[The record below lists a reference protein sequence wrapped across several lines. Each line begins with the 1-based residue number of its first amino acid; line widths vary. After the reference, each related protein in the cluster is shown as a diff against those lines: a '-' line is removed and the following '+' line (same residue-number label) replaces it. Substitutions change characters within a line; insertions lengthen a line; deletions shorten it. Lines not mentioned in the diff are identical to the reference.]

1 MPECRIQSNFHPLTN
16 TEIQLISLAMI
27 NMNKIRNFSI
37 VAHIDHGKSTLA
49 DRLIQSTG
57 TVKDRDMKEQ
67 LLDAMD
73 IERERGITIKANTV
87 RIDYKADD
95 GEVYVLNLIDTPG
108 HVDFAYEVSRSMRA
122 VEGSLLVVDS
132 TQGVE
137 AQTLANVYQAIEAD
151 HEIVPVL
158 NKIDLPASECD
169 RVAEQIEDVIG
180 IDASNAIRVSAK
192 TGVGIEETLEAIV
205 KSLPAPKGDPDG
217 PLQAMLVDSWYDSY
231 LGVVVLVR
239 IMQGVLKKG
248 DRVRM
253 MSNGSIHFVD
263 RIGVFRPE
271 MEDIDRLGP
280 GEIGFITASIKQ
292 VRDTRVGDTITHE
305 KKGSDTPLPGF
316 KPSQPVVFCGLF
328 PVDNSEFEDLRGA
341 IEKLSLND
349 ASFSS
354 EMETS
359 AALGFGFRCGFLGL
373 LHLEVIRDRIE
384 REYNIDLITTAPSVI
399 YNVYMRDTEMIELHN
414 PADMPDLSKVEHL
427 EEPRIKATIL
437 VPDEYLGDVLKLCQD
452 RRGIQQDLT
461 YAGSRAM
468 VVYDL
473 PLNEV
478 VFDFYDRLKSVTK
491 GYASFDYHM
500 TGYRQDSLVKMSIL
514 VNDEPVDALSIMVHR
529 DRAETRG
536 RAMCEKLKDLIPR
549 HMFKIPIQAA
559 IGGKVIARE
568 TLAALR
574 KDVTAKCYGGDA
586 TRKRKLLDKQKAGKK
601 KMRQFGKVDIPQEAF
616 ISALKMDS

>member
-1 MPECRIQSNFHPLTN
+1 MTN
-16 TEIQLISLAMI
+16 LA
-27 NMNKIRNFSI
+27 NIRNFSI

-49 DRLIQSTG
+49 DRLIQTTST
-57 TVKDRDMKEQ
+57 VSDRDMKEQ
-67 LLDAMD
+67 LLDSMD

-87 RIDYKADD
+87 RIDYTAKD
-95 GEVYVLNLIDTPG
+95 GERYVLNLIDTPG

-137 AQTLANVYQAIEAD
+137 AQTLANVYQAIDAD
-151 HEIVPVL
+151 HEIVPIL
-158 NKIDLPASECD
+158 NKIDLPASDCD

-180 IDASNAIRVSAK
+180 LDASEAIKVSAK
-192 TGVGIEETLEAIV
+192 SGIGIEETLEAIV
-205 KSLPAPKGDPDG
+205 NKLPAPVGDVEA
-217 PLQAMLVDSWYDSY
+217 PLKAMLVDSWYDAY

-239 IMQGVLKKG
+239 IMDGKMQKG
-248 DRVRM
+248 DRIKM
-253 MSNGSIHFVD
+253 MSNGTLHSID
-263 RIGVFRPE
+263 RIGVFKPQ
-271 MEDIDRLGP
+271 MENVDCLFP

-292 VRDTRVGDTITHE
+292 VRDTRVGDTITHD
-305 KKGSDTPLPGF
+305 KRGTDTALPGF

-328 PVDNSEFEDLRGA
+328 PVDSSQFEDLRDA
-341 IEKLSLND
+341 IEKLALND

-384 REYNIDLITTAPSVI
+384 REFDIDLITTAPSVI
-399 YNVYMRDTEMIELHN
+399 YHVYSRDGEMIELHN
-414 PADMPDLSKVEHL
+414 PADMPDLSKVDHL

-437 VPDEYLGDVLKLCQD
+437 VPDDYLGDVLKLCQD
-452 RRGIQQDLT
+452 RRGIQEDLT

-491 GYASFDYHM
+491 GYASFDYQM
-500 TGYRQDSLVKMSIL
+500 TGYRTDNLVKMQIL
-514 VNDEPVDALSIMVHR
+514 VNEEPVDALSVMVHR
-529 DRAETRG
+529 DRSEVRG

-616 ISALKMDS
+616 ISALKMDG

>member
-1 MPECRIQSNFHPLTN
+1 MTN
-16 TEIQLISLAMI
+16 LA
-27 NMNKIRNFSI
+27 NIRNFSI

-49 DRLIQSTG
+49 DRLIQTTST
-57 TVKDRDMKEQ
+57 VSDRDMKEQ
-67 LLDAMD
+67 LLDSMD

-87 RIDYKADD
+87 RIDYTAKD
-95 GEVYVLNLIDTPG
+95 GERYVLNLIDTPG

-137 AQTLANVYQAIEAD
+137 AHTLANVYQAIDGA
-151 HEIVPVL
+151 HEIVPIL

-180 IDASNAIRVSAK
+180 LDASEAIKVSAK
-192 TGVGIEETLEAIV
+192 SGIGIEETLEAIV
-205 KSLPAPKGDPDG
+205 NKLPAPVGDVEA
-217 PLQAMLVDSWYDSY
+217 PLKAMLVDSWYDAY

-239 IMQGVLKKG
+239 IMDGKMQKG
-248 DRVRM
+248 DRVKM
-253 MSNGSIHFVD
+253 MSNGTLHTID
-263 RIGVFRPE
+263 RIGVFKPQ
-271 MEDIDRLGP
+271 MENVDCLYP

-292 VRDTRVGDTITHE
+292 VRDTRVGDTITHD
-305 KKGSDTPLPGF
+305 KRGTNTALPGF

-328 PVDNSEFEDLRGA
+328 PVDSSQFEDLRDA
-341 IEKLSLND
+341 IEKLALND

-384 REYNIDLITTAPSVI
+384 REYDIDLITTAPSVI
-399 YNVYMRDTEMIELHN
+399 YHVYSRDGEMIELHN
-414 PADMPDLSKVEHL
+414 PADMPDLSKVDHL

-437 VPDEYLGDVLKLCQD
+437 VPDDYLGDVLKLCQD
-452 RRGIQQDLT
+452 RRGIQEDLT

-491 GYASFDYHM
+491 GYASFDYQM
-500 TGYRQDSLVKMSIL
+500 TGYRTDNLVKMQIL
-514 VNDEPVDALSIMVHR
+514 VNEEPVDALSVMVHR
-529 DRAETRG
+529 DRSEVRG

-616 ISALKMDS
+616 ISALKMDG

>member
-1 MPECRIQSNFHPLTN
+1 MTD
-16 TEIQLISLAMI
+16 LAH
-27 NMNKIRNFSI
+27 IRNFSI

-57 TVKDRDMKEQ
+57 TVQDRDMKEQ
-67 LLDAMD
+67 MLDAMD

-87 RIDYKADD
+87 RIDYKANN
-95 GEVYVLNLIDTPG
+95 GETYVLNLIDTPG

-137 AQTLANVYQAIEAD
+137 AQTLANVYQAIDAG
-151 HEIVPVL
+151 HELIPVL

-180 IDASNAIRVSAK
+180 IDASDAIRVSAK
-192 TGVGIEETLEAIV
+192 TGVGIAETLEAIV
-205 KSLPAPKGDPDG
+205 ARLPAPTGDANA
-217 PLQAMLVDSWYDSY
+217 PLKAMLVDSWYDSY

-239 IMQGVLKKG
+239 IMDGVLKRG
-248 DRVRM
+248 DRIRM
-253 MSNGSIHFVD
+253 MQNGSVHGVE
-263 RIGVFRPE
+263 RIGVFRPQ
-271 MEDIDRLGP
+271 MEKVESLGP

-292 VRDTRVGDTITHE
+292 VRDTKVGDTITHD
-305 KKGSDTPLPGF
+305 KAPCAKALPGF
-316 KPSQPVVFCGLF
+316 KPSVPVVFCGLF
-328 PVDNSEFEDLRGA
+328 PVDSSEFEDLRDA
-341 IEKLSLND
+341 IEKLALND
-349 ASFSS
+349 ASFSY

-373 LHLEVIRDRIE
+373 LHLEVIRDRVE
-384 REYNIDLITTAPSVI
+384 REYNIELITTAPSVI
-399 YNVYMRDTEMIELHN
+399 YNVFMKDGTMEPLHN
-414 PADMPDLSKVEHL
+414 PADMPDLTYVDHI

-452 RRGIQQDLT
+452 RRGIQLDLT
-461 YAGSRAM
+461 YVGGRAM

-491 GYASFDYHM
+491 GYASFDYQM
-500 TGYRQDSLVKMSIL
+500 EGYREDHLVKMSIL
-514 VNDEPVDALSIMVHR
+514 VNDEPVDALSMMVHR
-529 DRAETRG
+529 DRADMRG
-536 RAMCEKLKDLIPR
+536 RAMVEKLKELIPR

-568 TLAALR
+568 TLSAMR

-586 TRKRKLLDKQKAGKK
+586 TRKKKLLEKQKAGKK